1 MGKLAGGV
9 MDVYFGGKLEAGIA
23 LTGQVAG
30 RIEAVE
36 PVAEIIARTVREFA
50 ETAERLAKEQG
61 LL

>member
-1 MGKLAGGV
+1 MELTIRIIKLSPERV
-9 MDVYFGGKLEAGIA
+9 A

-50 ETAERLAKEQG
+50 ETVEGLAKQ
-61 LL
+61 LPAS